1 MADGATDLSELL
13 GGGGSPVQN
22 PSLPQSTTFAPIVTG
37 GIDPFIAL
45 SPSSANQ
52 NVKTVQQHQTFAY
65 VKHVLRGLMTYFAFF
80 LAAMVISLPV
90 PRNLFL
96 QYIPNMYT
104 SGGVVSYMG
113 AAVLGLIAV
122 AISYVLSTFFSVMI

>member
-1 MADGATDLSELL
+1 MEGATDLSELL
-13 GGGGSPVQN
+13 GGGGGPVQN

-37 GIDPFIAL
+37 GVDPFIAL
-45 SPSSANQ
+45 SPSSNT
-52 NVKTVQQHQTFAY
+52 NVKTVQQHQSFAY
-65 VKHVLRGLMTYFAFF
+65 IKYAIRGMMTYIAFF
-80 LAAMVISLPV
+80 IAAMIISLPV

-113 AAVLGLIAV
+113 AGVLGLIAV
-122 AISYVLSTFFSVMI
+122 SISYVLSTFFSTMI

>member
-1 MADGATDLSELL
+1 MSDGATDLSDLFANS
-13 GGGGSPVQN
+13 GPVQN
-22 PSLPQSTTFAPIVTG
+22 PSLPQSTTFSPIVTG

-45 SPSSANQ
+45 SPSSNASP
-52 NVKTVQQHQTFAY
+52 NVKTIQQHQTFAMMKY
-65 VKHVLRGLMTYFAFF
+65 AFKNLFTYFSFF
-80 LAAMVISLPV
+80 LAAMIISLPV

-113 AAVLGLIAV
+113 AAVLAGIAI
-122 AISYVLSTFFSVMI
+122 AISYVISTLFSIVF